1 MPRNRK
7 VSRPEL
13 VTSSGQLCFTAEMEK
28 QREKAK
34 VFLEILMKD
43 QCRNV
48 KYINTQV
55 RFGDVNEEVKVK
67 TLAHIARFQE
77 WVSELLFRVN
87 SKFHIYYHE
96 DLAFFKDVH
105 REKQDLYV
113 SYPLDSDALAEMLE
127 RSVAR
132 LSGFYAGY
140 RDITEPYFIDY
151 VKGSINQLK
160 RAYLMIK

>member
-7 VSRPEL
+7 VSKPEL
-13 VTSSGQLCFTAEMEK
+13 VISSGQLSFTAEIERH
-28 QREKAK
+28 RERAK

-55 RFGDVNEEVKVK
+55 RFGDLNEEVRAR
-67 TLAHIARFQE
+67 TLNHIMRFQD
-77 WVSELLFRVN
+77 WVSELLYNVN
-87 SKFHIYYHE
+87 TKFYIYHHRNLE
-96 DLAFFKDVH
+96 FFKDIH
-105 REKQDLYV
+105 REKKDLYV
-113 SYPLDSDALAEMLE
+113 SYPQDSDSLAEMLE
-127 RSVAR
+127 RAVAR

-140 RDITEPYFIDY
+140 KDVTEPYFADY